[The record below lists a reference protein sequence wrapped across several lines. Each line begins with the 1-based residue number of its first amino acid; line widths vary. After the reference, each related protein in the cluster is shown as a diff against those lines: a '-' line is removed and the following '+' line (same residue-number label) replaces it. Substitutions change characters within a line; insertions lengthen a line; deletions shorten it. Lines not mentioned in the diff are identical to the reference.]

1 MVGVVVAF
9 TSVTAWGHP
18 HPGGRTHGH
27 EHEHEHDASV
37 PLQPR
42 GSADAD
48 DSVIYDD
55 DGDEIV
61 ILDDDGDE
69 IMMLDD
75 DWAEHEGDEDA
86 PPTAAEI
93 LAQTGADSKRWDPPA
108 TRRYMSREGVND
120 PFPDKPPRARP
131 VDAVVLMGLGAGFA
145 AASTITARSV
155 LLPDCDNQNDLNTC
169 TVPDAGDIGLRSGRL
184 FGTIGFSIGGA
195 AFGAFGA
202 REIGQ
207 LLQQGTRLPLEKR
220 RRIAIGLGTTSMLA
234 GLTGIAVGSS
244 MVGLGSVRSLR
255 IANSFDPATTQLSP
269 EELALADEALGE
281 VKNARVGLMVLVA
294 SPMFLASGIS
304 LLVNRP
310 RLERLSITPTA
321 SLTNFGVQATVK
333 F

>member
-1 MVGVVVAF
+1 MAVAF
-9 TSVTAWGHP
+9 TSATAWGHP
-18 HPGGRTHGH
+18 GGHGHGHDH
-27 EHEHEHDASV
+27 EHEHEASV

-42 GSADAD
+42 GSAEQAD
-48 DSVIYDD
+48 ESGVIYDD

-61 ILDDDGDE
+61 ILDEDGDE

-75 DWAEHEGDEDA
+75 DWASEEPEDTTLSA
-86 PPTAAEI
+86 SEL
-93 LAQTGADSKRWDPPA
+93 LAQTGADAKKWNPPT

-120 PFPDKPPRARP
+120 PFPDKPKRARP

-155 LLPDCDNQNDLNTC
+155 LLPDCDDQNDLNTC
-169 TVPDAGDIGLRSGRL
+169 SVPDAGDIGLRSGRL

-207 LLQQGTRLPLEKR
+207 LLQQGTRLPLERR
-220 RRIAIGLGTTSMLA
+220 RRIAIGLGATSMLA

-294 SPMFLASGIS
+294 SPVFLASGIS

-310 RLERLSITPTA
+310 RLERVSITPTA
-321 SLTNFGVQATVK
+321 SLTNFGVQATVR